1 MSSKSNRLGRGLEA
15 LIPQIPPEEEKSSRA
30 LDTLPVSRIHTN
42 PKQPRSAFDR
52 QGMEDLKKSI
62 IENGVIQPV
71 TVRKTDGGFEIIAG
85 ERRLRAVLELGYERI
100 PAYVMDVDTEEKML
114 ELALVENVQREDL
127 NPIELAKAYDQL
139 QTEYRLSQEEVAQ
152 KVGKD
157 RATVANFIRLLKLPD
172 VIQESLSKNEIS
184 MGHARAFMGL
194 GPRSDQ
200 IKVWKKT
207 LAKGWS
213 VRKVEDEVRLQ
224 TETAKLPGGGTSKS
238 GKRHPYFGEAEDRI
252 RTALGT
258 QVKIIPSGKGGRIEI
273 QYFSEEELDRLIE
286 LFQSIRD

>member
-15 LIPQIPPEEEKSSRA
+15 LIPQISPEEEKSSRA
-30 LDTLPVSRIHTN
+30 LDTIPVSRIHTN
-42 PKQPRSAFDR
+42 PKQPRTVFDR
-52 QGMEDLKKSI
+52 QGLEDLKKSI
-62 IENGVIQPV
+62 VENGVIQPV

-85 ERRLRAVLELGYERI
+85 ERRLRAVVELGYERI
-100 PAYVMDVDTEEKML
+100 PAYVMNVETEEKML

-139 QTEYRLSQEEVAQ
+139 QTEYRLSQEEVAR

-172 VIQESLSKNEIS
+172 VIQDSLSKNEIS

-194 GPRSDQ
+194 GSRSDQ

-213 VRKVEDEVRLQ
+213 VRKVEDDVRLQ
-224 TETAKLPGGGTSKS
+224 TEAAKQPGKPAS

-258 QVKIIPSGKGGRIEI
+258 QVKIVPSGKGGRIEI

-286 LFQSIRD
+286 LFHGIQD

>member
-15 LIPQIPPEEEKSSRA
+15 LIPQIPPEEEKTNRA

-42 PKQPRSAFDR
+42 PKQPRSVFDR
-52 QGMEDLKKSI
+52 QGLEDLKKSI
-62 IENGVIQPV
+62 VENGVIQPV

-85 ERRLRAVLELGYERI
+85 ERRLRAVVELGYERI
-100 PAYVMDVDTEEKML
+100 PAYVMDVESEEKML

-172 VIQESLSKNEIS
+172 VIQESLSKSEIS

-194 GPRSDQ
+194 GSRSDQ

-224 TETAKLPGGGTSKS
+224 TETAKQPGKPKS

-258 QVKIIPSGKGGRIEI
+258 QVKIVASGKGGRIEI
-273 QYFSEEELDRLIE
+273 RYFSEEELDRLIE
-286 LFQSIRD
+286 LFQNIKD

>member
-15 LIPQIPPEEEKSSRA
+15 LIPQIPPEEEKTNRA

-42 PKQPRSAFDR
+42 PKQPRSVFDR
-52 QGMEDLKKSI
+52 QGLEDLKKSI
-62 IENGVIQPV
+62 VENGVIQPV

-85 ERRLRAVLELGYERI
+85 ERRLRAVVELGYERI
-100 PAYVMDVDTEEKML
+100 PAYVMDVESEEKML

-194 GPRSDQ
+194 GSRSDQ
-200 IKVWKKT
+200 LKVWKKT

-224 TETAKLPGGGTSKS
+224 TETAKQPGKPKS

-258 QVKIIPSGKGGRIEI
+258 QVKIVASGKGGRIEI
-273 QYFSEEELDRLIE
+273 RYFSEEELDRLIE
-286 LFQSIRD
+286 LFQNIKD